1 MAIQTQK
8 YIRKPLYVDAV
19 RITSD
24 NFDEIVSW
32 CQGEMQ
38 QDENTGKKF
47 IKVRVQYPMNPRQT
61 QAFVGDWLLYTDR
74 GYKVYTT
81 KAFAAAFDKVEE
93 GSNGSNGSN
102 GTSGTT
108 VSEFELNPGTPEN
121 IAQIVRENE
130 AASATAEKAD
140 VAEGK
145 RVLSLDE
152 QRHMSVDAIR
162 DEVRSGEAV
171 LEQDIPQS

>member
-1 MAIQTQK
+1 
-8 YIRKPLYVDAV
+8 V

-24 NFDEIVSW
+24 NFDEIAVW
-32 CQGEMQ
+32 CQGEIQ
-38 QDENTGKKF
+38 QDEATGKKF

-81 KAFAAAFDKVEE
+81 KAFTSAFDKVEE
-93 GSNGSNGSN
+93 GETASNGSNGLN
-102 GTSGTT
+102 GSYT
-108 VSEFELNPGTPEN
+108 VMPVENLAELV
-121 IAQIVRENE
+121 QENE
-130 AASATAEKAD
+130 EAD

-162 DEVRSGEAV
+162 DEVRSGAAV